1 MRGRDKPRVA
11 LAATS
16 AARYQET
23 VAGCGEIVQ
32 ALAGRFVVDHRAH
45 RHLQVD
51 RMAFGARAIAAFSMP
66 AALRL
71 VLGIETGLDESGVV
85 FRGNHADVAAAPAIA
100 AARAAARNVLLAAK
114 GQAAVPAI
122 PGLHQ
127 DASFIDKHGENRR
140 LMACEYVRCA
150 RL

>member
-66 AALRL
+66 AGWRL
-71 VLGIETGLDESGVV
+71 VVGIEAELDES
-85 FRGNHADVAAAPAIA
+85 FRVCGGTQEDAPAAPAIA

-114 GQAAVPAI
+114 GQ
-122 PGLHQ
+122 
-127 DASFIDKHGENRR
+127 
-140 LMACEYVRCA
+140 
-150 RL
+150 